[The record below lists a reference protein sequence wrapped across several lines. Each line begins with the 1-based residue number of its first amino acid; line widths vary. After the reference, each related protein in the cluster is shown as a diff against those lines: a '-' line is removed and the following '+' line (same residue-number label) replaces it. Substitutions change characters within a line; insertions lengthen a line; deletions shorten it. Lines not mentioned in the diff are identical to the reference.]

1 MPNMEA
7 QANNRRSA
15 ITKAL
20 EMHPGVRE
28 VAVVDDGSE
37 YVTAFVLPDDSYLD
51 EVLCRGA
58 SGATTV
64 DKWRKASDLNLL
76 TKDAGLA
83 PIGFNTTGWN
93 SSYTRQPIP
102 VEHMR
107 EWVETTVEDILQ
119 LAPKTI
125 YEIGCGTG
133 MLLMRIAPHCERYV
147 AVDVSPVALESLK
160 KQLHAI
166 PSLAE
171 QIEIVKRGADNF
183 DGIEDNSFDTVVL
196 NSVSQYFPNA
206 SYLTRVLESA
216 IRVARPGGHI
226 YVGDIRSLPLL
237 PAFASSV
244 EIVQAA
250 DEAGVEELRNRIRR
264 RIERDQELVVSPA
277 YFLSLQNRFSKSLR
291 AEIHPRSGRADN
303 EMTRYRYNAILH
315 LGHETET
322 SCDDVFYDWE
332 EHKWTLDEI
341 RSMLLQHPTK
351 RIGIKRI
358 QNARIE
364 KDLAALAVLRD
375 TEVIDTAGKLRHRL
389 GQYVEQGV
397 HPQALIDLE
406 AEILGFAVFLSW
418 AACRP
423 NGSFDAFFVPTV
435 SLNSVSMLTIGWP
448 KLEASALVQLTNAP
462 GQRRLRDELTSQLI
476 AHCRRNLPG
485 DMLRLEVAL
494 VDVVPRRFDGDIDPL
509 ALLAS
514 TRNAAI

>member
-1 MPNMEA
+1 MPNLEA
-7 QANNRRSA
+7 QVNYRRSA

-20 EMHPGVRE
+20 QMHPGVRE
-28 VAVVDDGSE
+28 AAVVQDGSE
-37 YVTAFVLPDDSYLD
+37 PLTAYVLPDDSYID
-51 EVLCRGA
+51 KVLGRGA
-58 SGATTV
+58 SDATTV
-64 DKWRKASDLNLL
+64 DKWRRASDLNLL
-76 TKDAGLA
+76 TKDAGIA

-119 LAPKTI
+119 LVPKTV

-133 MLLMRIAPHCERYV
+133 MLLMRIAPHSERYV
-147 AVDVSPVALESLK
+147 AVDVSPVALENLK

-237 PAFASSV
+237 PAFATSV

-264 RIERDQELVVSPA
+264 RIEKDQELVVSPA

-291 AEIHPRSGRADN
+291 VEIHPRSGRADN

-375 TEVIDTAGKLRHRL
+375 TEITDTAGKLRHRL

-406 AEILGFAVFLSW
+406 TESLGFAVSLSW

-435 SLNSVSMLTIGWP
+435 SLNSVPILTIGWP
-448 KLEASALVQLTNAP
+448 KLEASALVRLTNAP
-462 GQRRLRDELTSQLI
+462 GQRKLRDDLASQLI

-485 DMLRLEVAL
+485 DILPLEVAL
-494 VDVVPRRFDGDIDPL
+494 VDVVPRRSDGDIDPL

-514 TRNAAI
+514 TRNATL